1 MTIKLKNAI
10 CRHIFRYEKN
20 KYVTF
25 ILQPTYF
32 SMLNSYTTKNN
43 DYMNG
48 KVKTAYMLKPKKNN
62 FSYDNKNNLINN
74 DMFLRKSL
82 DNNNKNK
89 INKEIYKK
97 ISTELIENNNFFQN
111 DKLFYNYIMCKVI
124 REVKNPNYI
133 TSDFFYHLNKF
144 HINFINNNS
153 NFFFLKFT
161 KTCKIF
167 FGVLFSFSLLLTL
180 FLVSSSNYLEY
191 NIILKYHIKFHSL
204 LFSFF
209 SAYYLALQIGNYYLK
224 NNLHYIYTLTFLAN
238 SVISMF
244 MADYN
249 IWDSYYFL
257 SLNYLSFLAI
267 NYYNMFLKT
276 FPIQIFRNTNKLISF
291 SLLSSYLAVN
301 KGKYIEKNIELLNDE
316 NADIRSFKLFKILPY
331 FL

>member
-1 MTIKLKNAI
+1 MTMKLKNAI

-20 KYVTF
+20 KYAIFV
-25 ILQPTYF
+25 LQPTNF
-32 SMLNSYTTKNN
+32 STLKRYTTKNN
-43 DYMNG
+43 EYMNG
-48 KVKTAYMLKPKKNN
+48 KVKTAYILKPKKNN
-62 FSYDNKNNLINN
+62 FSYDQKNNLIDN
-74 DMFLRKSL
+74 DIFLRKSA
-82 DNNNKNK
+82 DNKDK
-89 INKEIYKK
+89 INKEMYKK
-97 ISTELIENNNFFQN
+97 LNTKIIENSNFFQN
-111 DKLFYNYIMCKVI
+111 DKLFYNYITCKVV
-124 REVKNPNYI
+124 REVKNLNYI

-209 SAYYLALQIGNYYLK
+209 SAYYLALQIGNYYFK
-224 NNLHYIYTLTFLAN
+224 NNFHYIYTLTFLVN

-249 IWDSYYFL
+249 IWGSYYFL
-257 SLNYLSFLAI
+257 SLNYLSCLAI
-267 NYYNMFLKT
+267 NYCNIFLKT
-276 FPIQIFRNTNKLISF
+276 FPIQIFRNTNKLILF

-316 NADIRSFKLFKILPY
+316 DVDIRSFKLFKILPY